1 MLKRVVLLTGTP
13 CVGKTSVAKQLAV
26 RLDALNVNLTELAV
40 RGKLVAGTD
49 EERHS
54 AIVDESR
61 MKKRISKI
69 IEGSDKKNI
78 IVDGHYAASVVPA
91 RLVSRVFV
99 LRRDPHELRELM
111 KRQGFS
117 ERKVSENLAS
127 EILDVCLVEAL
138 NVHGERK
145 VCEVDASGKSVE
157 QIVNKL
163 LDILNDRCQCCVGI
177 VDWLGKLESE
187 GALDEF
193 LKI

>member
-99 LRRDPHELRELM
+99 LRRSSRTAGAHETTRFFGAKSLRELGLGDSGRM
-111 KRQGFS
+111 LGGSAKRSWRKESLRSRCFRQ
-117 ERKVSENLAS
+117 ERRTNRQQTS
-127 EILDVCLVEAL
+127 
-138 NVHGERK
+138 
-145 VCEVDASGKSVE
+145 
-157 QIVNKL
+157 
-163 LDILNDRCQCCVGI
+163 
-177 VDWLGKLESE
+177 
-187 GALDEF
+187 
-193 LKI
+193 